1 MEKKYYKMPV
11 SFFENEKYSG
21 LTTNEMIM
29 YAILYEKYESSKR
42 KKSCKDEDGT
52 FIYYTVRELTNSL
65 HISKQTVINGLKH
78 LEEYNL
84 IFREKTDGKADKIY
98 VHEPET
104 EEKEGL

>member
-1 MEKKYYKMPV
+1 MGKKYYKMPV

-42 KKSCKDEDGT
+42 KKSCKDEDGI
-52 FIYYTVRELTNSL
+52 FVYYTVRGLMNYINL
-65 HISKQTVINGLKH
+65 SKQTVVNGLKH

>member
-1 MEKKYYKMPV
+1 MPY
-11 SFFENEKYSG
+11 FMKNMKAPRE
-21 LTTNEMIM
+21 
-29 YAILYEKYESSKR
+29 

-52 FIYYTVRELTNSL
+52 FIYYTVRELANFL
-65 HISKQTVINGLKH
+65 NISKKTVIDGLKH

-84 IFREKTDGKADKIY
+84 IFRKKTDGKADKIY